1 MLGCMG
7 MYAWR
12 LIIETAEC
20 WPYFTVQTHTGTHV
34 HTQTHSCE
42 DLLAHLNY
50 IHIQTINGH
59 KGSSHLPSPVK
70 RTRSWRNIHESVCA
84 HWHTHTHP
92 LLRYPLSIHNH
103 NMDSVLWATSQQ
115 CHIMACSHESPGY
128 NQLQHRP
135 DNRAS
140 DWPAGD
146 EAFLWLVS
154 IPGGCVR
161 MCVCVWCSA

>member
-1 MLGCMG
+1 MKVC
-7 MYAWR
+7 
-12 LIIETAEC
+12 
-20 WPYFTVQTHTGTHV
+20 V
-34 HTQTHSCE
+34 HT
-42 DLLAHLNY
+42 D
-50 IHIQTINGH
+50 
-59 KGSSHLPSPVK
+59 
-70 RTRSWRNIHESVCA
+70 
-84 HWHTHTHP
+84 THTHP

-161 MCVCVWCSA
+161 MCVCVCGVQPNTEAHCLVFTAPQHILPSLLPHSSAHTLHSEKRSGGEESHNVQLHARAPGSDPTTR